1 MGILSKQKDK
11 ENFLNSQDIEF
22 VLRKLRQAPY
32 TGDEFESFYTVW
44 VKLSD
49 KLKEQKDPGQLHGAA
64 TKTKDIWQGV
74 QRVDDEFLGS
84 AQKTARYEI
93 SSNYD
98 N

>member
-1 MGILSKQKDK
+1 MGILSKQKEK

-49 KLKEQKDPGQLHGAA
+49 KLKEQKD
-64 TKTKDIWQGV
+64 KK
-74 QRVDDEFLGS
+74 
-84 AQKTARYEI
+84 
-93 SSNYD
+93 
-98 N
+98 